1 MTESTVVIKESSRLS
16 DICIPREEENV
27 STLGPIEIGSPLTP
41 IAHLPLSTPKESTS
55 RKYIGHQNDDGDD
68 TNKVIDDLGSD
79 SDSNS
84 PPLLTIED
92 LFHVESKAGL
102 ETSVDTNTNSDDCQ
116 VVIIHLDEVMKMKVD
131 QLRKELRL
139 RGLSHRGLEAELIE
153 HLHKD
158 CEDKTPLINVSRTSI
173 GPSGFD
179 EKAKWKLLLG
189 HEKAKMPQS
198 LDHYWLSPVWQ
209 ETRGQEIML
218 VIATYI

>member
-1 MTESTVVIKESSRLS
+1 MTLI
-16 DICIPREEENV
+16 D
-27 STLGPIEIGSPLTP
+27 
-41 IAHLPLSTPKESTS
+41 HLLLSTHKEPVS
-55 RKYIGHQNDDGDD
+55 RRYIGHQNDDSDD
-68 TNKVIDDLGSD
+68 TNKVIDEFGY
-79 SDSNS
+79 NS
-84 PPLLTIED
+84 YGNSAPLSTIED
-92 LFHVESKAGL
+92 LFHKEPEAGL
-102 ETSVDTNTNSDDCQ
+102 ETSVDANTNSDDCQ